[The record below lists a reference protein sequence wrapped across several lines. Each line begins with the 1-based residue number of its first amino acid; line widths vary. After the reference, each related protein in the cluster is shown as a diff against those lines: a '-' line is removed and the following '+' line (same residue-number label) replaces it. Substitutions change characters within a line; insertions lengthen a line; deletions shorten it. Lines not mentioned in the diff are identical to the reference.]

1 MIALVIEE
9 DREKEVDEI
18 DAAGEC
24 FISPERQRERES
36 ELNLP
41 VRIRTP
47 GNGAAV
53 KGNRNARFIDFSTCI
68 DDS

>member
-9 DREKEVDEI
+9 DRKKEVDEI
-18 DAAGEC
+18 DAGREC
-24 FISPERQRERES
+24 ISPPERQGERES
-36 ELNLP
+36 KLNLP

-47 GNGAAV
+47 GNGASV
-53 KGNRNARFIDFSTCI
+53 ERNRNARFIDFSTVI

>member
-9 DREKEVDEI
+9 DRQKEFDEI
-18 DAAGEC
+18 DAGREC
-24 FISPERQRERES
+24 ISPPERERERES
-36 ELNLP
+36 EINLP

-53 KGNRNARFIDFSTCI
+53 ERNRNARFIDFSTSI